1 MSQEISPLERT
12 GSAVGFPNIEESVR
26 IWRDK
31 YVSLIEREMCLGFA
45 LLEKNLLELVQGN
58 LKLILLGRAKTFRS
72 SVLQPA
78 VQEWFD
84 AVVLPILS
92 DANREFDYILR
103 KYEALETEDLD
114 LSLATLIGAPMLAS
128 VGGIAVC
135 VAGAYFG
142 IGTKTTLF
150 FWTYLT
156 ITNPA
161 VLITSA
167 LVGSAL
173 MITGIAKLAYVKER
187 LAKLFSKSVI
197 PKLRAAMIGNGQVVN
212 GVRVESLRRQLQ
224 ISIEERAQQLIDEI
238 EGRRSRANDTV

>member
-1 MSQEISPLERT
+1 MSQEISPLERAD
-12 GSAVGFPNIEESVR
+12 SAVGFRNIEESVR
-26 IWRDK
+26 LWRDK

-45 LLEKNLLELVQGN
+45 LLEKNLLELVRSN
-58 LKLILLGRAKTFRS
+58 LKLILLGRAKKFRS

-78 VQEWFD
+78 VQNWFD
-84 AVVLPILS
+84 AVVLPILA

-103 KYEALETEDLD
+103 KYESFETDDLD
-114 LSLATLIGAPMLAS
+114 LSVTRLIGAPMLVS

-150 FWTYLT
+150 FWTSLT
-156 ITNPA
+156 ITNP
-161 VLITSA
+161 VLLIISA
-167 LVGSAL
+167 LVGSVL

-187 LAKLFSKSVI
+187 LAKLFSKSII
-197 PKLRAAMIGNGQVVN
+197 PKLRESMIGNGQVVN
-212 GVRVESLRRQLQ
+212 GVKVESLRRQLQ

-238 EGRRSRANDTV
+238 EGKGSRGNDTV